1 MNITEISVKQLLTP
15 ETGNRI
21 VWDSKLRGFGVRTT
35 AGSVKSFILDY
46 RFKGRQ
52 RRYTIGQHPE
62 FSVVAA
68 RAEAEDLRKRIRDG
82 HDPME
87 ERNQNRGEPLLSDLM
102 TEYKEDAQNRKR
114 ATSLRND
121 KSMIDK
127 IISPKLGRLR
137 LQAVT
142 ERDIATLHAS
152 LKETPYRANRVLALL
167 SSIFNFG
174 IKKKWTTLNPAR
186 GIDKFAE
193 SKRERWLTVE
203 ELQKFKEGLD
213 RYKDQKAANALR
225 LLMLTGSREGEVLKA
240 EWEQFDLARGVW
252 TKPSHNTKQK
262 KVEHIPLSGP
272 ALKLLEAIV
281 PEDATGPLFPG
292 RRADKNGG
300 ARVSLRRPWIQACK
314 AAGLAEEI
322 PFQGK
327 RGPLVRYRPT
337 VRIHDLRHNFA
348 SHLASNGVSL
358 QIVGKLL
365 GHTQASTTMR
375 YAHLQD
381 EALRSATNKFG
392 TIFTKAAAKKTTV
405 KKEA

>member
-1 MNITEISVKQLLTP
+1 MHIVEKTIKQLLTP
-15 ETGNRI
+15 ETGSPI
-21 VWDSKLRGFGVRTT
+21 VWDATVRGFGVRTT
-35 AGSVKSFILDY
+35 ATGVKSFILDY

-62 FSVVAA
+62 LSVVAA

-87 ERNQNRGEPLLSDLM
+87 ERNKSRGEPTLADL
-102 TEYKEDAQNRKR
+102 TDEYLEDAKNRKR

-127 IISPKLGRLR
+127 IICPKLGRLR
-137 LQAVT
+137 LEAVT

-152 LKETPYRANRVLALL
+152 LKKTPYRANRVLALL
-167 SSIFNFG
+167 SSVFNFG
-174 IKKKWTTLNPAR
+174 MRRKWTTMNPAR
-186 GIDKFAE
+186 GIEKFAE
-193 SKRERWLTVE
+193 SKRERWLTIE
-203 ELQKFKEGLD
+203 ELQEFKEALD
-213 RYKDQKAANALR
+213 RYKDQNASNALR
-225 LLMLTGSREGEVLKA
+225 LLMLTGSREAEVLKA
-240 EWEQFDLARGVW
+240 EWEQFDLTRGVW

-272 ALKLLEAIV
+272 ALKLLVTMV

-292 RRADKNGG
+292 KSAEKNGG

-314 AAGLAEEI
+314 AAGLVEEI
-322 PFQGK
+322 QFEGK
-327 RGPLVRYRPT
+327 RGPRIRYRPT
-337 VRIHDLRHNFA
+337 VRVHDLRHNFA
-348 SHLASNGVSL
+348 SHLASNGISL

-392 TIFTKAAAKKTTV
+392 TIFTRAKV
-405 KKEA
+405 KSAGTKR